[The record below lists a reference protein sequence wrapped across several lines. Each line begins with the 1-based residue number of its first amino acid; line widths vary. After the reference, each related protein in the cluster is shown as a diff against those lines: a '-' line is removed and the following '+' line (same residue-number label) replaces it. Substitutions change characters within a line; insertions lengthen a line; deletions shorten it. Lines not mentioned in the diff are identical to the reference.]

1 MAEDNGGDRSMKRV
15 TVEGAIA
22 DGAIVDGAIVE
33 KAMVD
38 GTMVDGTMVDG
49 AIVKVQN
56 LTKRFGETPVL
67 RGITFSVQRGKVLG
81 VLGPNGAGKT
91 TAINCLT
98 TLLVPDGGNATIAG
112 YDVARQPEAVRS
124 LIGLTGQFAAV
135 DEVLTA
141 RENLI
146 LFGRL
151 LRLSKAAAKHRAD
164 ELLAQFELS
173 DAANRAVKTF
183 SGGMRRR
190 LDLAASIVVL
200 PLVLFLDEPT
210 TGLDPRSRQQLW
222 AVVNSLK
229 SQGITI
235 ILTTQY
241 LEEADALADQIV
253 VIDNGQVIAEG
264 TADELK
270 DRVGGKFCE
279 LRLANLADVPK
290 VKALL
295 ADMGPMLTGEMGED
309 GPLAIAAPEG
319 ANTLTDIVLRLESA
333 GIPLADISLRR
344 PSLDDVFFALTGHTT
359 KN

>member
-1 MAEDNGGDRSMKRV
+1 MTP
-15 TVEGAIA
+15 TVP
-22 DGAIVDGAIVE
+22 IVD
-33 KAMVD
+33 
-38 GTMVDGTMVDG
+38 
-49 AIVKVQN
+49 VKN
-56 LTKRFGETPVL
+56 LTKRFGDTPVL
-67 RGITFSVQRGKVLG
+67 RGISLSAAQGTVLG

-98 TLLVPDGGNATIAG
+98 TLLAPDSGTATIAG
-112 YDVARQPEAVRS
+112 YDVVSQPEAVRS

-135 DEVLTA
+135 DEALTA
-141 RENLI
+141 HENLI

-151 LRLSKAAAKHRAD
+151 LRLSGKAAKLRAQ
-164 ELLAQFELS
+164 ELLSQFDLTE
-173 DAANRAVKTF
+173 AANRQVKTF

-222 AVVNSLK
+222 AVVQDLK

-253 VIDNGQVIAEG
+253 VIDQGQVIAEG
-264 TADELK
+264 TVDELK
-270 DRVGGKFCE
+270 DKVGGKFCE
-279 LRLANLADVPK
+279 LRLANLEDIPK
-290 VKALL
+290 VKRLL
-295 ADMGPMLTGEMGED
+295 ADMGDVTVSDMEANGVGREMGE
-309 GPLAIAAPEG
+309 GGALAIAAPKG
-319 ANTLTDIVLRLESA
+319 AKTLTEIVLRLEA
-333 GIPLADISLRR
+333 ANIPLADISLRR

-359 KN
+359 

>member
-1 MAEDNGGDRSMKRV
+1 MGLIS
-15 TVEGAIA
+15 GAP
-22 DGAIVDGAIVE
+22 IVE
-33 KAMVD
+33 
-38 GTMVDGTMVDG
+38 
-49 AIVKVQN
+49 VQN
-56 LTKRFGETPVL
+56 LTKRFGKTTVL
-67 RGITFSVQRGKVLG
+67 QGINLSAARGTVLG

-98 TLLVPDGGNATIAG
+98 TLLVPDGGQATIAG
-112 YDVARQPEAVRS
+112 YDVVKQPAAVRS
-124 LIGLTGQFAAV
+124 LISLTGQFAAV

-151 LRLSKAAAKHRAD
+151 LRLSSGAAKRRAN
-164 ELLAQFELS
+164 ELLAQFDLVE
-173 DAANRAVKTF
+173 AANRQVKTF

-222 AVVNSLK
+222 AVVKDLK

-253 VIDNGQVIAEG
+253 VIDQGKVIAEG
-264 TADELK
+264 TVDELK

-279 LRLANLADVPK
+279 LRLGNPADLSK
-290 VKALL
+290 VRGLL
-295 ADMGPMLTGEMGED
+295 ADIGDVVVRENGL
-309 GPLAIAAPEG
+309 LAIAAPSG
-319 ANTLTDIVLRLESA
+319 AKTLSEIVLRLEEK
-333 GIPLADISLRR
+333 GIAIADISLRR
-344 PSLDDVFFALTGHTT
+344 PSLDDVFFKLTGHTT
-359 KN
+359 KD